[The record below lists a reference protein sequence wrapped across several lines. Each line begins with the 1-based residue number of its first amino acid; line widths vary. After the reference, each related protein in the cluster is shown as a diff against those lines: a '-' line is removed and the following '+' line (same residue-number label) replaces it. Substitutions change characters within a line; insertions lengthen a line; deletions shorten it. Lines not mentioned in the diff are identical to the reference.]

1 MKSIYLDYASS
12 TPLAQEVIEA
22 MVHVISN
29 DNFGNPSSIDHEYGK
44 HAHDVV
50 EACRLDVAHLIN
62 ADQREIIFT
71 SGATEANNLAIIGSY
86 QFNPK
91 NNFGTIIT
99 SMNEHKSV
107 IEPIKTLEKEGL
119 KILFLSSKRNG
130 LMDLKDLEKNIDE
143 ETSMIS
149 LMHINNETGVC
160 NDIESIGEICKK
172 NDVIFHVDAAQ
183 SIGKVPIDVKRLKV
197 DLMSL
202 ASHKIYGP
210 KGIGALYINGES
222 LGRVASILKG
232 GSQERGIRPGTL
244 PTHQIVGMAAAFRL
258 AKKHMDRDLSHIR
271 ECRTLFLKSIAN
283 IEGLVINTDDAST
296 FPGIISLCLPELDA
310 ESIIFGMNS
319 IALSKGSACTS
330 DSDEPSHV
338 LRSMGL
344 SDEEIR
350 GTLRISFGRYTT
362 MKEVSIAAKSLVKV
376 VKHLMLIKGH

>member
-29 DNFGNPSSIDHEYGK
+29 DNFGNSSSIDHEYGK

-143 ETSMIS
+143 ETSMVS

-197 DLMSL
+197 DLMLL

-244 PTHQIVGMAAAFRL
+244 PTHQIVGIAAAFRL

-296 FPGIISLCLPELDA
+296 FPGIISLCLPGLDA

>member
-130 LMDLKDLEKNIDE
+130 LMDLKDLEKNIDD
-143 ETSMIS
+143 ETSMVS

-172 NDVIFHVDAAQ
+172 NDVIFCF
-183 SIGKVPIDVKRLKV
+183 
-197 DLMSL
+197 
-202 ASHKIYGP
+202 
-210 KGIGALYINGES
+210 INN
-222 LGRVASILKG
+222 V
-232 GSQERGIRPGTL
+232 
-244 PTHQIVGMAAAFRL
+244 
-258 AKKHMDRDLSHIR
+258 
-271 ECRTLFLKSIAN
+271 
-283 IEGLVINTDDAST
+283 
-296 FPGIISLCLPELDA
+296 
-310 ESIIFGMNS
+310 
-319 IALSKGSACTS
+319 
-330 DSDEPSHV
+330 
-338 LRSMGL
+338 
-344 SDEEIR
+344 
-350 GTLRISFGRYTT
+350 
-362 MKEVSIAAKSLVKV
+362 
-376 VKHLMLIKGH
+376 

>member
-143 ETSMIS
+143 ETSMVS

-296 FPGIISLCLPELDA
+296 FPGIISLSLPELDA